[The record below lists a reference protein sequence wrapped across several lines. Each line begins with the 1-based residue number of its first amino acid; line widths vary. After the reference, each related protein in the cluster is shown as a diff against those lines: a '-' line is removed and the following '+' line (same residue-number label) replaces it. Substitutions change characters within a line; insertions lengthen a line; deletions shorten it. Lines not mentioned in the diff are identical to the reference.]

1 MNYRD
6 ALTIFI
12 PLWGRDNCTQDIL
25 RFMTNARVPFK
36 IIMADGAGEDKSS
49 WINTE
54 AFPNLRLEYKHY
66 GLDSD
71 MNKFMRKMYLAL
83 SSITTPLTVMVDND
97 DFFHLDGLIAGVKFL
112 ADNDDFAS
120 FRENVAEHHTGNP
133 IYRAEPITL
142 DSPEKRITQL
152 FDLGNEQGGINSA
165 WHDVCRTHIFKKM
178 FKIMFKSGNQDFQL
192 SHSANKY
199 WSLFYGKSYK
209 ENDIP
214 YMTHVAGQSLVQGRG
229 LYSKYKD
236 WVNDVNFKDS
246 MAVIISSV
254 KGLLKDRDDET
265 IRKIQELI
273 MLDPYNLGGHQMPDQ
288 DQINDIF
295 ELSQKYDTMV
305 VDVLNEEDTT
315 PSCFTL
321 E

>member
-1 MNYRD
+1 MDYAD
-6 ALTIFI
+6 ALTILI
-12 PLWGRDNCTQDIL
+12 PLWGRDNCTKQIL
-25 RFMTNARVPFK
+25 NYMNHANVPFK
-36 IIMADGAGEDKSS
+36 IVMADGEGEDKSS
-49 WINTE
+49 WISTE

-71 MNKFMRKMYLAL
+71 INRFMRKMYLAF
-83 SSITTPLTVMVDND
+83 SSVTTPLTVIVDND
-97 DFFHLDGLIAGVKFL
+97 DFFNSDGFIAGVRFL
-112 ADNDDFAS
+112 ADKDDFAS
-120 FRENVAEHHTGNP
+120 FRENIVEHHTGNP
-133 IYRAEPITL
+133 IYRAESITL
-142 DSPEKRITQL
+142 DSPDKRITQL
-152 FDLGNEQGGINSA
+152 FDFGTTQGGINSA
-165 WHDVCRTHIFKKM
+165 WHDICRTHILKKM
-178 FKIMFKSGNQDFQL
+178 FKIMFQSGNQDFQL

-229 LYSKYKD
+229 LYSRYRD

-246 MAVIISSV
+246 MAVMISSV
-254 KGLLKDRDDET
+254 KGLLKYCDDET
-265 IRKIQELI
+265 IKKIQEVI

-305 VDVLNEEDTT
+305 IDVLNEEDTT